1 MAPWGRCASPHNERS
16 NPRVSSARAESS
28 RVWFPAPWRAPA
40 WARAAEQPFDLVVV
54 GGGITGAGVARDA
67 ALRGMRVA
75 LFDRGDFGNG
85 TSSRSS
91 RLVHGGVRYLEHGH
105 LHLVLESSRERR
117 RLLRI
122 APHLVRPLA
131 FTWPV
136 YAGARIPLWKV
147 KAGLTLYD
155 ALAFFRNV
163 APHRRLA
170 PEEVL
175 RDEPYLLS
183 DRLRGGARYY
193 DAAADDARLVLAN
206 VIAASEQGAVTLNHA
221 TVERVGANS
230 DAERTWR
237 VEVRDFVTGTL
248 HEVRACTV
256 VFALGP
262 WSDDVAQIIGRET
275 PRARVLG
282 SLGAHIAVDRRHVNN
297 AGALTLLA
305 PVDGR
310 VFFVLPA
317 DDLTI
322 VTTTE
327 TQARHS
333 PEDTR
338 AARADVQYLLRALN
352 HYFPAANLGYE
363 DVVAAWAGVR
373 PLVAPA
379 VSPNVARA
387 LTSASR
393 EHAIVEAEPRLL
405 VVTGGKLTTY
415 RAMAEEV
422 VDRVVKRLQSRFR
435 GAVTHRVP
443 LPGGELADLRVA
455 IEAVCRVVGDQPFAE
470 RLVHAYGS
478 RWPTVTA
485 RVHAEGPAEGYLA
498 THAPYLVGEALYNV
512 ENELAMTLADVL
524 IRRVRVAFELRDHG
538 LEIAT
543 HLANALAARF
553 GWSSTDVA
561 AAVDDYQATV
571 ARQFA
576 IDQR

>member
-1 MAPWGRCASPHNERS
+1 M
-16 NPRVSSARAESS
+16 SSAQAESS
-28 RVWFPAPWRAPA
+28 RVWFPAPWRASA
-40 WARAAEQPFDLVVV
+40 WARAAQQPFDLIVV

-67 ALRGMRVA
+67 ALRGLRVA
-75 LFDRGDFGNG
+75 LFDSGDFGNG

-147 KAGLTLYD
+147 KAGLSLYD

-163 APHRRLA
+163 APHKRLA
-170 PEEVL
+170 PDEVL
-175 RDEPYLLS
+175 RDEPYLLG

-193 DAAADDARLVLAN
+193 DAAVDDARLVLAN
-206 VIAASEQGAVTLNHA
+206 VIAAAEQGAITLNYA
-221 TVERVGANS
+221 AVERVGANDGS
-230 DAERTWR
+230 HGTWR
-237 VEVRDFVTGTL
+237 VDVRDAVTDAL
-248 HEVRACTV
+248 HELRTRAV

-262 WSDDVAQIIGRET
+262 WSDDVAQIIGREAPAT
-275 PRARVLG
+275 RVLG
-282 SLGAHIAVDRRHVNN
+282 SVGAHIAVDRRHVNN

-317 DDLTI
+317 EDLTI

-327 TQARHS
+327 TQARHA
-333 PEDTR
+333 PEDVH
-338 AARADVQYLLRALN
+338 AARADVQYLLNAVN

-379 VSPNVARA
+379 SPNGPRT

-393 EHAIVEAEPRLL
+393 EHAIIETEPLL
-405 VVTGGKLTTY
+405 FVVTGGKLTTF

-422 VDRVVKRLQSRFR
+422 VDRVTKRLPPRFR
-435 GAVTHRVP
+435 DTVTHRVP
-443 LPGGELADLRVA
+443 LPGGELPDSRLA

-470 RLVHAYGS
+470 RLVHAHGS
-478 RWPTVTA
+478 RWPRVIA
-485 RVHAEGPAEGYLA
+485 RVRAEGPAAGYLA
-498 THAPYLVGEALYNV
+498 SRAPYLTGEALYTI
-512 ENELAMTLADVL
+512 EYELAMTLTDVL
-524 IRRVRVAFELRDHG
+524 IRRVPVAFEQRDHG
-538 LEIAT
+538 LELAT
-543 HLANALAARF
+543 QLANALSAHFA
-553 GWSSTDVA
+553 WSSTDVA
-561 AAVDDYQATV
+561 AAIREYQATV
-571 ARQFA
+571 ERHFA
-576 IDQR
+576 ID

>member
-1 MAPWGRCASPHNERS
+1 MVPSDHGASPHNERS
-16 NPRVSSARAESS
+16 NPRVSSAQAERSHA
-28 RVWFPAPWRAPA
+28 WFPAPWRAPA
-40 WARAAEQPFDLVVV
+40 WARAAQEPLDLIVV
-54 GGGITGAGVARDA
+54 GGGITGAGIARDA

-163 APHRRLA
+163 APHKRLA
-170 PEEVL
+170 PDEVL
-175 RDEPYLLS
+175 RDEPYLLA

-206 VIAASEQGAVTLNHA
+206 VVAAAEHGSVMLNYAAVEKVAAIDAAQG
-221 TVERVGANS
+221 
-230 DAERTWR
+230 TWR
-237 VEVRDFVTGTL
+237 VDVRDAVSGAL
-248 HEVRACTV
+248 HELRANSV

-262 WSDDVAQIIGRET
+262 WSDGVAQIIGREAPT
-275 PRARVLG
+275 TRVLG
-282 SLGAHIAVDRRHVNN
+282 SVGAHIAVERRHVNN

-305 PVDGR
+305 PTDGR

-317 DDLTI
+317 EDLTI
-322 VTTTE
+322 ITTTE
-327 TQARHS
+327 SQARNA
-333 PEDTR
+333 PQD
-338 AARADVQYLLRALN
+338 ARASQEDVHYLLNAAN
-352 HYFPAANLGYE
+352 HYFPAANLGYD

-373 PLVAPA
+373 PLVAPTG
-379 VSPNVARA
+379 SPNGTGA

-393 EHAIVEAEPRLL
+393 EHSIVETARRLF
-405 VVTGGKLTTY
+405 VVTGGKLTTF

-422 VDRVVKRLQSRFR
+422 VDRVRQRLPQRFR
-435 GAVTHRVP
+435 DVVTHRVP
-443 LPGGELADLRVA
+443 LPGGDMPDLRGA
-455 IEAVCRVVGDQPFAE
+455 IEAVCRAVGDQAFAE

-478 RWPTVTA
+478 RWPSVIA
-485 RVHAEGPAEGYLA
+485 RVRAEGPAAGYLA
-498 THAPYLVGEALYNV
+498 TRAPYLAGEALYSV
-512 ENELAMTLADVL
+512 EHELAMTLADVL
-524 IRRVRVAFELRDHG
+524 IRRVPIAFEQRDHG
-538 LEIAT
+538 LEVAT
-543 HLANALAARF
+543 ALANALGARF
-553 GWSSTDVA
+553 GWSTADID
-561 AAVDDYQATV
+561 AAVREYQAT
-571 ARQFA
+571 AERQFA
-576 IDQR
+576 ID